1 MWIANVS
8 NQLGWLYFK
17 FLVPNLKL
25 VLLVHFIRPVCS
37 LNYMWSRIE
46 PQDRK
51 RRGEVSPLVFYHSA
65 VCTFLL
71 QWKRG
76 TSNCFQ
82 VSKSPVVNLFLPL
95 YLTTNNHVLPPY
107 PLFSSQILGV
117 HFILPL
123 PYKSLFEILTYL
135 CSWYTSK

>member
-1 MWIANVS
+1 MS
-8 NQLGWLYFK
+8 LNQLAIVQN
-17 FLVPNLKL
+17 LVPNLKF
-25 VLLVHFIRPVCS
+25 VLLVHFIWPVYS
-37 LNYMWSRIE
+37 LHYMWSRIE

-51 RRGEVSPLVFYHSA
+51 RGEVSPLVFYHSA

-135 CSWYTSK
+135 GTWYTSK

>member
-1 MWIANVS
+1 MS
-8 NQLGWLYFK
+8 LNQLAIFQN
-17 FLVPNLKL
+17 LVPNLKF
-25 VLLVHFIRPVCS
+25 VLLVHFIWPVYS
-37 LNYMWSRIE
+37 LHYMWSRIE

-95 YLTTNNHVLPPY
+95 YLTNNHVLPPY

-135 CSWYTSK
+135 GTWYTSK